1 MLGVPAL
8 LIVHPPIFLIPK
20 MPLVS
25 SSFWSWLQ
33 CYFFSYAS
41 IVFFFTFSLCCW
53 FVLIFHCWESCR
65 LGRGESV
72 TGRWWLLLK
81 KLDASNGLFCA
92 KTYPVFWCW
101 ILGAYGTY
109 YLWSTDIQPLAVSR
123 VRVSVQHLHDT
134 CITFN
139 ILDIT
144 GVYVSV
150 SVLCPVLVL
159 VSVSVLHSLLWWMHY
174 FFFWFFWLRGSWI
187 PVCACEL
194 TECIPNLK
202 KMDVPLVI
210 FFNISWMKNIL
221 FFIYTSEFGVFVE
234 ILTNNT

>member
-1 MLGVPAL
+1 MQEVVRIAGE
-8 LIVHPPIFLIPK
+8 
-20 MPLVS
+20 
-25 SSFWSWLQ
+25 WLQ
-33 CYFFSYAS
+33 WLLLRVGLALFFLWSFLQYYQS
-41 IVFFFTFSLCCW
+41 IYLEAHVCN
-53 FVLIFHCWESCR
+53 VDIY
-65 LGRGESV
+65 V
-72 TGRWWLLLK
+72 LLLK